1 MLGTLLIISALGAL
15 AGAAIHAYWKNII
28 QWLAKAA
35 NKIKEVLH
43 VVVEG
48 TETFIARI
56 GSGFKNMSKNYSK
69 LKDGK
74 WRVDTTVE
82 QKYVDET
89 DVPEEIRNAMLTSQG
104 IEGEK
109 IEITSLIC
117 CDSLCHW
124 ICLLL

>member
-1 MLGTLLIISALGAL
+1 MLGTLLIIGALGAL

-48 TETFIARI
+48 SETFITRI

-69 LKDGK
+69 LPEGK

-82 QKYVDET
+82 QTYIDEN
-89 DVPEEIRNAMLTSQG
+89 DVPEEIRNAMLASRG

-109 IEITSLIC
+109 IE
-117 CDSLCHW
+117 
-124 ICLLL
+124 